1 MTVILSGQ
9 KIMFKEISWPFLIPI
24 IAVFAFVNVYSFST
38 LTTKPAVWYD
48 EGINIELAR
57 NFYEFGKLDLVV
69 EPLTFSGRGANIGST
84 GYPVTIPL
92 AGFFKAFGFGLA
104 QARIYMLLWI
114 NIFLACLF
122 YFLKKTWDTR
132 TALIILL
139 LVASFPSFYANGRS
153 VMGEIPGLAF
163 ILLALVWS
171 FYKKNDFIAGV
182 FLGLAVV
189 SKPSVYA
196 FFVPA
201 LVLLFFLEKEKFFR
215 KTIQLGLGA
224 FVPFLFW
231 AAVYPEVFSSFSVWQ
246 NLKSHFINPY
256 AAEAFTV
263 IGNIQNNL
271 ASFLYSPTLIYFSL
285 FAAVI
290 ALAGFLNRD
299 FYKENRAVFAVFG
312 FYSLFQLFFFLK
324 SLGYFR
330 YLIAVQVF
338 IFILLVPSVGI
349 VMERLFSQRKYADA
363 LAASF
368 FALIILFQT
377 AYLFTKAD
385 LFYSSE
391 IQETFDYIQENF
403 SESSVGVINLPPLA
417 SLVLADKK
425 FQTISTYGLR
435 DLGANPLSFEREKL
449 PGIIVFDDSGFLTEE
464 QKIKLA
470 EFYGLN
476 KAVGGIMIYEKR

>member
-1 MTVILSGQ
+1 M
-9 KIMFKEISWPFLIPI
+9 
-24 IAVFAFVNVYSFST
+24 
-38 LTTKPAVWYD
+38 
-48 EGINIELAR
+48 
-57 NFYEFGKLDLVV
+57 
-69 EPLTFSGRGANIGST
+69 
-84 GYPVTIPL
+84 
-92 AGFFKAFGFGLA
+92 
-104 QARIYMLLWI
+104 
-114 NIFLACLF
+114 
-122 YFLKKTWDTR
+122 
-132 TALIILL
+132 
-139 LVASFPSFYANGRS
+139 YA
-153 VMGEIPGLAF
+153 
-163 ILLALVWS
+163 
-171 FYKKNDFIAGV
+171 
-182 FLGLAVV
+182 
-189 SKPSVYA
+189 
-196 FFVPA
+196 
-201 LVLLFFLEKEKFFR
+201 
-215 KTIQLGLGA
+215 
-224 FVPFLFW
+224 
-231 AAVYPEVFSSFSVWQ
+231 
-246 NLKSHFINPY
+246 
-256 AAEAFTV
+256 
-263 IGNIQNNL
+263 
-271 ASFLYSPTLIYFSL
+271 PTLIYFSL

>member
-1 MTVILSGQ
+1 LTVILSGQ

>member
-1 MTVILSGQ
+1 
-9 KIMFKEISWPFLIPI
+9 MFKEISWPFLIPI